1 MSRKRPEAPR
11 GLIVK
16 PSDGAVTAKWNPVA
30 GADGYKL
37 CYYDA
42 ENPEKCLKVRYC
54 EKCSKL
60 MPGFKNGKEYLVSV
74 RAFKVD
80 EYNRELLSAE
90 SDKVRF
96 IPISEHLKA
105 QNVICLETGQTAQ
118 IVWEVLNKT
127 PKATFR
133 SENTAVAQVDS
144 SGAVIATGSGETNI
158 VVCAEGEE
166 FRTRIAVDRRV
177 KRGVNKAVMMFTG
190 DIMCALAQQ
199 KAVERYG
206 FDFHNTFSQIK
217 STLAKADFAA
227 GVLETTCYDGAPYQ
241 CEERRLPEGP
251 SNCNAPSSFLAAIA
265 DAGFDALVT
274 ASNHNCDTGKKGL
287 EATVAEIKRLGVRNL
302 GTLGNN
308 PVLVDIRG
316 MRVAFLC
323 YSMIS
328 NGLDDQFFAGS
339 GVLIGRYDRE
349 DFLQRVNAALRMG
362 AEYIVTY
369 MHWGTMNSAAV
380 RKTQT
385 EEAKF
390 MADAGVDL
398 IIGSHPHVIQRFEYI
413 TNSAG
418 KRVACAYS
426 LGNFLTS
433 MSEITENRDSVIL
446 RVDISRDHE
455 VKVRSRLS
463 YIPCI
468 CENREY
474 GFCVQPAFPPHS
486 FAARDSFQRTKAALG
501 KDIGHVGYRPLVFL
515 SGSPILTSIFASG
528 RGLRTDSSGVLVSQL
543 SACGTPDY
551 DIPETGNETLR
562 IDVGKLLPSL
572 FIETKPDYIAVDLYS
587 AAGVSLYKRGESY
600 FTGTK
605 RFLRSKFYSDH
616 KAEFERITADSISES
631 FWKEKLSEYA
641 AAVLAAVP
649 GSRVILFRHRF
660 PSRYVRGTMLHDGAS
675 RAELNE
681 RMRRM
686 EDYFIS
692 IVKPLIVD
700 VSASYFSTGSAP
712 SAFEREYFIDC
723 FNAALAMINDEGR
736 NCVRTADNYL
746 WLDRVIKYYD
756 SMTKRGCQHWLLD
769 MSCAADNIIAYSSR
783 DFTAENSYRLLK
795 LKNSGRSDLMAV
807 RHFFTGDKGAEE
819 LIEAAELIYAVLE
832 GNLTGPYDFYELA
845 FKRKFNIL
853 TRMARLLSKE
863 INAPVDENSAELA
876 FLLRGKPQ
884 LKHYVTTLNSAMVD
898 IWGSGVSREC
908 VTRSKGIY
916 VGRYIFRQCQ
926 ALAFEPPVDVELPKA
941 VSEYGGNRWRQ
952 KTITESLRRSG
963 MGVIAAA
970 DSKWLVVDFYDIIC
984 KVADYKGALFE
995 TDDFI
1000 TRTGF
1005 YNSISA
1011 ECTEGYLFE
1020 KRNMKYCYD
1029 AVSRFAKLMGEK
1041 YGKNII
1047 LIKVEPKKTY
1057 LTHDGNI
1064 KALED
1069 DGMFDIRKKLISLCE
1084 ERFVGLTNCFVID
1097 ISRHFLASDD
1107 SPRGSAGIVNY
1118 EDEFYR
1124 EAGEDIAEIVRGSTR
1139 RIYDRADEN
1148 YIMLRDLRI
1157 AEARV

>member
-1 MSRKRPEAPR
+1 MSKKRPEAPR
-11 GLIVK
+11 GLIVQ
-16 PSDGAVTAKWNPVA
+16 PSDGAVTAKWNEVI

-37 CYYDA
+37 CYYEA
-42 ENPEKCLKVRYC
+42 EEPEKCFKVRYS
-54 EKCSKL
+54 ERCSKL
-60 MPGFKNGKEYLVSV
+60 MPGFQNGREYLVSV
-74 RAFKVD
+74 RAFRIENNK
-80 EYNRELLSAE
+80 EILSAE
-90 SDKVRF
+90 SDKVPF
-96 IPISEHLKA
+96 VPINEHLKA
-105 QNVICLETGQTAQ
+105 QNVICLETGQSAR
-118 IVWEVLNKT
+118 IKWEVLNKT

-133 SENTAVAQVDS
+133 SENTAVARVDAE
-144 SGAVIATGSGETNI
+144 GTVTAEGTGETY
-158 VVCAEGEE
+158 VVTSAEGES
-166 FRTRIAVDRRV
+166 FRTKIAVDRRV
-177 KRGVNKAVMMFTG
+177 KRGINKAVMMFTG
-190 DIMCALAQQ
+190 DIMCALGQQ
-199 KAVERYG
+199 RAVEKYG

-217 STLAKADFAA
+217 STLSEADFAA

-349 DFLQRVNAALRMG
+349 DFLQRVNASLRMG
-362 AEYIVTY
+362 AEYIVAY
-369 MHWGTMNSAAV
+369 MHWGAMNSASV
-380 RKTQT
+380 RRAQT

-446 RVDISRDHE
+446 RADISRNPE
-455 VKVRSRLS
+455 GKVTAKLS
-463 YIPCI
+463 YIPCL
-468 CENREY
+468 CEDREY
-474 GFCVQPAFPPHS
+474 GICVQPAYPPHS
-486 FAARDSFQRTKAALG
+486 FAARESFRRTKAALG
-501 KDIGHVGYRPLVFL
+501 KDIGHLGGRPLVFL
-515 SGSPILTSIFASG
+515 SGSPILSSVFASG
-528 RGLRTDSSGVLVSQL
+528 RGIRTDNRGVLVSQL

-562 IDVGKLLPSL
+562 VDLGKLLPSL
-572 FIETKPDYIAVDLYS
+572 FAEAKPDYIAVDFYT
-587 AAGVSLYKRGESY
+587 AAGVSVYKRGENY
-600 FTGTK
+600 FTGTR
-605 RFLRSKFYSDH
+605 RFLRSRFYSDR
-616 KAEFERITADSISES
+616 KDEFERITADCVEES
-631 FWKEKLSEYA
+631 LWKEKISEYA

-660 PSRYVRGTMLHDGAS
+660 PNRYVRGTMLRDGAS

-681 RMRRM
+681 RMRQM
-686 EDYFIS
+686 EDYFID

-700 VSASYFSTGSAP
+700 LSAAYFSTGSAP
-712 SAFEREYFIDC
+712 SAFEQEYFTDC

-736 NCVRTADNYL
+736 NCVRTADNRL
-746 WLDRVIKYYD
+746 WLERVIKYYD
-756 SMTKRGCQHWLLD
+756 SMTKRGCQGWMLD

-783 DFTAENSYRLLK
+783 DFTAENSLRLLK
-795 LKNSGRSDLMAV
+795 LKNAGRSDLMTV
-807 RHFFTGDKGAEE
+807 RHFFAGDKGAEP

-832 GNLTGPYDFYELA
+832 GNLTGLYDFYELA
-845 FKRKFNIL
+845 FRRKFNIL

-863 INAPVDENSAELA
+863 INAPVDENSAELV

-884 LKHYVTTLNSAMVD
+884 LKHYVTTLNSAAVD

-908 VTRSKGIY
+908 VTRSHGIY
-916 VGRYIFRQCQ
+916 IGKYIFRQCQ
-926 ALAFEPPVDVELPKA
+926 ALAFEPPVSAELPEA

-952 KTITESLRRSG
+952 KTITEALRRSG
-963 MGVIAAA
+963 MAAVA
-970 DSKWLVVDFYDIIC
+970 ETSSKWLVVDFYDIIC
-984 KVADYKGALFE
+984 KVAEYKGALFE

-1005 YNSISA
+1005 YKSIAA

-1029 AVSRFAKLMGEK
+1029 AASRFAKLMGEK

-1047 LIKVEPKKTY
+1047 LIKAEPKKTY
-1057 LTHDGNI
+1057 LTHIGEV
-1064 KALED
+1064 KEFVD

-1084 ERFVGLTNCFVID
+1084 ERFVSITGCFVID

-1107 SPRGSAGIVNY
+1107 CPRGSAGVVNY

-1124 EAGEDIAEIVRGSTR
+1124 EAGEAVAEIVRGSTR
-1139 RIYDRADEN
+1139 RIYDRADAN
-1148 YIMLRDLRI
+1148 YILLRNLRLSL
-1157 AEARV
+1157 